1 MGKQNQDILNNTTID
16 STSTTLALSNRQGIG
31 ERRRISVRGV
41 LCTLFCLGAA
51 MALSNWLVAGTPAP
65 VAAQATTLEE
75 ECSNGIA
82 VPDPQDNPGLVAD
95 CVTLL
100 SIRDTLAGT
109 ALLDWSTQTP
119 VLYWQGVS
127 VSNWDD
133 VTTFDSRVYRLYL
146 PGHQLTGS
154 IPPALGNLSQ
164 LVYLNLSNNQLTGSI
179 PPALGNLSELEHL
192 YLADNQLTGSIPP
205 ELSNLSELT
214 YLHLS
219 NNQLTGSI
227 PPELGNLSDLQNLYL
242 WDNQLTG
249 SIPPAL
255 GNLSELQALGL
266 SGNQFSGCIPN
277 VLISVWISDLSRL
290 GLPLCDQDI
299 ACVEDCATLLGI
311 KDTLAGTASLNWST
325 RLPVSLWEGIIISN
339 SRVTELYL
347 YGDQLTG
354 RIPPELGNLSQLTLL
369 DLHSNEL
376 TGNIPATLGNL
387 SELQALGLSGNQ
399 LTGNIPPALGNLP
412 KLEWLS
418 MSYNQLTGIPP
429 ELGNLPKLKMLD
441 LESNQLTGN
450 IPPALGSLPKL
461 TELYLRNNELTGP
474 IPPELGSIPNLR
486 SLSLGSNQ
494 LTGSIPPE
502 LGNLSKLDSLSL
514 FDNRLTGSIP
524 PELGNLSKLEAL
536 LLSGNQ
542 LRGCIPYALTTGWL
556 YSDLSYLGL
565 PVCAQ
570 ETPVPMPTIV
580 SPVATAL
587 AISPG
592 TTQSIS
598 PIAIPSNQGHQTF
611 LPLVQH

>member
-1 MGKQNQDILNNTTID
+1 MDKHNQDILNNTTID
-16 STSTTLALSNRQGIG
+16 STSTTLALSNLQGTG
-31 ERRRISVRGV
+31 ERRRISVRVV

-109 ALLDWSTQTP
+109 ALLEWSTQTP
-119 VLYWQGVS
+119 VLYWKGVS

-164 LVYLNLSNNQLTGSI
+164 LVHLDLSNNQLTGSI
-179 PPALGNLSELEHL
+179 PPALGNLS
-192 YLADNQLTGSIPP
+192 Q
-205 ELSNLSELT
+205 LT
-214 YLHLS
+214 YL
-219 NNQLTGSI
+219 
-227 PPELGNLSDLQNLYL
+227 YL
-242 WDNQLTG
+242 RDNQLTG

-339 SRVTELYL
+339 SRVTELHL

-354 RIPPELGNLSQLTLL
+354 RIPPELGNLSQLTIL

-387 SELQALGLSGNQ
+387 SQLQALGLSGNQ

-412 KLEWLS
+412 KLEWLN

-429 ELGNLPKLKMLD
+429 ELGNLPKLKMLN

-450 IPPALGSLPKL
+450 IPSALGSLPKL

-502 LGNLSKLDSLSL
+502 LGNLSQLDSLSL

-580 SPVATAL
+580 SPVATPL